1 MGTKDAIAD
10 KATGTLRPKTEAPSR
25 AIYILRYTIL
35 VFAVLMAW
43 CLSFFTRL
51 EWVPVAKGNQ
61 LMQWEG
67 NLLPTTHDSYVY
79 LSVIQQNTNRDQS
92 GEGLKNHPKKND
104 YGALTDIGVLVCRH
118 SNISPM
124 IFAIYFPAIMA
135 GVISIPI
142 VLIGRLYG
150 STLSGFGAACL
161 TAVSYTHLTLPTK
174 RIV

>member
-61 LMQWEG
+61 LMQWES

-92 GEGLKNHPKKND
+92 GEELKKHPKKSD

-124 IFAIYFPAIMA
+124 TFAIYF
-135 GVISIPI
+135 
-142 VLIGRLYG
+142 LLYG
-150 STLSGFGAACL
+150 WRYLHSHRAYWKVVWKY
-161 TAVSYTHLTLPTK
+161 AVRFWGSMLNSNRVQLL
-174 RIV
+174 